1 MKKWA
6 FLLGA
11 TLAVGAAAV
20 VVGLVIRRS
29 GSGDTLDDI
38 SDIISDC
45 HERIRRIETELH
57 QLKPAQAPA
66 A

>member
-1 MKKWA
+1 MKNWA

-20 VVGLVIRRS
+20 VVSLVIRRS
-29 GSGDTLDDI
+29 ASSDTLDDI

-57 QLKPAQAPA
+57 QLNPAQAPA